1 MRLAGLS
8 LGTLLKVYFLDFRSK
23 KGDLRVD
30 MANNPQMDPE
40 AMVKATWCISLAL
53 PLISCV
59 TWRKSFTLS
68 VPQTDKGN
76 NSAYLTVMI
85 NELIY

>member
-8 LGTLLKVYFLDFRSK
+8 LGTVLKVYFLDFRSK

-30 MANNPQMDPE
+30 MANNPQTDPE
-40 AMVKATWCISLAL
+40 AMVKATWYISLAL

-59 TWRKSFTLS
+59 TWRHLPFLCLRQTKGII
-68 VPQTDKGN
+68 VPI
-76 NSAYLTVMI
+76 SR
-85 NELIY
+85 